1 MKRGMTDNKRYK
13 EYLKSKKRIQDI
25 IDKCTNESNEID
37 MERACRLATTM
48 ANRIKQE
55 HKALDRYK
63 IAAELGYEEVAEVF
77 FKRAYDI
84 GAIGKMEYRDY
95 KINKSI
101 GLKLF

>member
-1 MKRGMTDNKRYK
+1 MKGGMTDNKRYK

-25 IDKCTNESNEID
+25 ITKCTNENYEID
-37 MERACRLATTM
+37 IDRACKLATAM

-63 IAAELGYEEVAEVF
+63 IASELGYEEIAEVF
-77 FKRAYDI
+77 FKRGYEI
-84 GAIGKMEYRDY
+84 GAVGKMEYRDY

>member
-1 MKRGMTDNKRYK
+1 MKRGMTDNQRYK
-13 EYLKSKKRIQDI
+13 EYIKSKGRIQDI
-25 IDKCTNESNEID
+25 IDKCTNESNELDID
-37 MERACRLATTM
+37 RACKLAQTM

-63 IAAELGYEEVAEVF
+63 IASEMGYDEIAEVF
-77 FKRAYDI
+77 FKRGYEI
-84 GAIGKMEYRDY
+84 GAVGQMEYRDY